1 MNRNEFIKT
10 LVLGTGVL
18 SAGVS
23 LAETKTKP
31 EPKTHF
37 TLLELMNI
45 HGCKITVERIG
56 GFTSQLSVMLVIF
69 EKRQF
74 IQQVKSIEGLPEV
87 MTDQWG
93 TVHVWFN
100 TREELKESMLNVRKH
115 MTENNIDWNVRRKV
129 DLFSD
134 DVQRYMGNP
143 DINSVIGF
151 KYKEEQKYCNTYVTT
166 DEHPFRLHQ
175 SIDPIT
181 NIATRFI

>member
-115 MTENNIDWNVRRKV
+115 MTENNIDWKDRNKA

-143 DINSVIGF
+143 DINNVLGF
-151 KYKEEQKYCNTYVTT
+151 KYRKEDGFDNTYIVTNV
-166 DEHPFRLHQ
+166 DPCRIHH
-175 SIDPIT
+175 SINPIT
-181 NIATRFI
+181 NIATRYI